1 MNLPT
6 KSQLLKQNLLKRF
19 CFIMISLLGCIN
31 IISCGG
37 DEPEDPQKPITPEQP
52 EETRYYVKYE
62 IEMPSQLIN
71 TEKSISYVS
80 EKGDQSFKTTDKK
93 WQGTYGPLKKGNRV
107 YLIIKSNSPDEYN
120 NVKSYNRAKIYI
132 SRDKEPFVIK
142 AEDEGRKDL
151 SLTYTIDF

>member
-62 IEMPSQLIN
+62 IEMPSQWIN
-71 TEKSISYVS
+71 TEKSIRIYICKHFRNINCIFCYRYV
-80 EKGDQSFKTTDKK
+80 KC
-93 WQGTYGPLKKGNRV
+93 
-107 YLIIKSNSPDEYN
+107 IIFL
-120 NVKSYNRAKIYI
+120 VKSINNLRFIWKGSLPTATVNKVLC
-132 SRDKEPFVIK
+132 K
-142 AEDEGRKDL
+142 GRH
-151 SLTYTIDF
+151 

>member
-1 MNLPT
+1 MSILI
-6 KSQLLKQNLLKRF
+6 KSQFLKSTILKRF
-19 CFIMISLLGCIN
+19 LFIIISILGCIN

-37 DEPEDPQKPITPEQP
+37 DEPQEPQKPISPEQSDDNH
-52 EETRYYVKYE
+52 YYVKYE
-62 IEMPSQLIN
+62 IEMPSKWIN
-71 TEKSISYVS
+71 TEKSISYAS
-80 EKGDQSFKTTDKK
+80 EKGDQSFRTTDKK

-120 NVKSYNRAKIYI
+120 YVNSYNRARIYI